1 MNTILKYL
9 DKVMSFFLI
18 VLVAFLAVGVSV
30 TVILRYFFGLSFS
43 TLEEL
48 LTMAFIFTTLFGSAL
63 AIREKQHISISY
75 LADKIV
81 GKSKKRRIISVVL
94 IDLSIL
100 FVSIVMIYYSILW
113 INQVGHL
120 LSPNSHFPMSVYY
133 IFVPITFIITA
144 FYVVV
149 DMLSYFIRIENA
161 DGGYSTD
168 DKLPEEKE

>member
-9 DKVMSFFLI
+9 DKIMSFILI

-81 GKSKKRRIISVVL
+81 GNNKKRRIISVVL

-100 FVSIVMIYYSILW
+100 FVAIVMIYYSIIW
-113 INQVGHL
+113 IKQVGHL

-133 IFVPITFIITA
+133 IFVPITFIITS

-149 DMLSYFIRIENA
+149 DMLSYFVRIENA

>member
-9 DKVMSFFLI
+9 DKVMSFVLI